1 MAESEQQL
9 DQHEGRDARRRVSP
23 RAAVVFEAI
32 RKEGESELARKS
44 MALFWS
50 GLAAGLSMG
59 FSFVAETLLSYH
71 LPANA
76 DWTQLITKLG
86 YSVGFLIVVLGRQ
99 QLFTENTLTPMLE
112 VFNRLSR
119 HGLTRLARLWSIVL
133 GANMLGALLFAVA
146 ICYGDAFSAERL
158 AHFEKVALKG
168 ISEDWWTTFA
178 GAIFAGW
185 LIALMVWLMPF
196 AETGRIWIIIIVTYM
211 VGLGGFGHIIAGSVE
226 TLYLVVGGKL
236 GVGAWLGSF
245 FVPVLLGNVIGG
257 VSLVAAVNSAQVKVE
272 A

>member
-1 MAESEQQL
+1 MADNEKQL
-9 DQHEGRDARRRVSP
+9 DHHEGRDARRRVSP

-32 RKEGESELARKS
+32 RQEGESELSRKPL
-44 MALFWS
+44 ALFWS

-71 LPANA
+71 LPADA
-76 DWTQLITKLG
+76 EWTQLITKFG

-112 VFNRLSR
+112 VFNTPSRDRLW
-119 HGLTRLARLWSIVL
+119 RLGRLWSVVL
-133 GANMLGALLFAVA
+133 VANMLGALLFAAAVR
-146 ICYGDAFSAERL
+146 YGDAFSADRM
-158 AHFEKVALKG
+158 AHFQEVALKSG
-168 ISEDWWTTFA
+168 HEDWWTTFA

-196 AETGRIWIIIIVTYM
+196 AETGRIWIIVIVTYM

-226 TLYLVVGGKL
+226 TLYLVIGGQMD
-236 GVGAWLGSF
+236 VGAWLGGF
-245 FVPVLLGNVIGG
+245 FLPVLAGNVIGG

-272 A
+272 G